1 MFIIGDEG
9 HYHGRF
15 PWVTVALL
23 SINVTVF
30 TLQAFLG
37 EPFTNG
43 FSLVPEE
50 ITEFKDLTHTRYL
63 RVKEEIDRTYDRR
76 GKSHSITVVKNVPIR
91 HHPGPF
97 PIVLTLFTS
106 MFLHGGVLHLIGNM
120 WFLVVFARNVECALG
135 AARFLFFYVLCGALG
150 GIAHVLSDPHSIV
163 PCLGASG
170 AISGVMGAYVAIHP
184 LNKVKVWLGWWIG
197 AIDLPALVVV
207 GVWFL
212 GQYVH
217 AFLSLE
223 HETFRDGVAYWNH
236 VGGFVTGLVFIWA
249 TILYLKWQFARES
262 LAAHNEAV
270 EACAEAPSTA
280 ADHVERLDA
289 EPPDPFAQCLPPS
302 LRTEEP
308 AAK

>member
-1 MFIIGDEG
+1 MLIIGDEG

-15 PWVTVALL
+15 PWVTAALL
-23 SINVTVF
+23 GINVAVF

-50 ITEFKDLTHTRYL
+50 ITEFKDLTRTQYL
-63 RVKEEIDRTYDRR
+63 KVKEEIDCTFDSQGRPHPIYAE
-76 GKSHSITVVKNVPIR
+76 KNVPIR
-91 HHPGPF
+91 HYHGPF

-106 MFLHGGVLHLIGNM
+106 MFLHAGFLHLLGNM

-135 AARFLFFYVLCGALG
+135 HGRFLFFYVLCGTVG
-150 GIAHVLSDPHSIV
+150 GMAHVLSEPHSII

-184 LNKVKVWLGWWIG
+184 LNKVKVWLGWWFG

-212 GQYVH
+212 GQYVY

-223 HETFRDGVAYWNH
+223 HAAFRDGVAYWDH
-236 VGGFVTGLVFIWA
+236 VGGFVTGLVFVWA
-249 TILYLKWQFARES
+249 TILYLKWQLAREVP
-262 LAAHNEAV
+262 AADAEGAV
-270 EACAEAPSTA
+270 EEPAAASPAEGIGVA
-280 ADHVERLDA
+280 L
-289 EPPDPFAQCLPPS
+289 PDPFANFMPP
-302 LRTEEP
+302 P
-308 AAK
+308 ARDERAH